1 MSEKSDK
8 KQLEERVLE
17 VSRREESNKG
27 ECYAFVNLGDPR
39 IREKYIE
46 IDSLFRK
53 QVRSR
58 MEIIKNMQIKAAYKN
73 KDIRITY

>member
-1 MSEKSDK
+1 MIKSLK
-8 KQLEERVLE
+8 
-17 VSRREESNKG
+17 SNKG
-27 ECYAFVNLGDPR
+27 ECYTSVNLGDPR

-58 MEIIKNMQIKAAYKN
+58 MKTIRNMQIKAAQKN
-73 KDIRITY
+73 KDIKITY